1 MGIVGVGIDLVSIP
15 DFAEQ
20 VDQPGTVFAE
30 TFTPG
35 ERRDASD
42 KSSSAAR
49 HLAARWAAKEAVI
62 KAWSGSRFAQRPVLP
77 EDIHRDIEVVTDMWG
92 RPRVRLTGAIAE
104 YLADVTI
111 HVSLTHEG
119 DDRGRGRH
127 PGGPVS
133 ASRRRIASKSGFSCD
148 SASARELVERVREVL
163 PSVRCDLEELVRIES
178 VWADPDRRDEVHRSA
193 RAVADLLSQ
202 AGFDDV
208 RIVSERGAP
217 AVIARYPAPPGAPTV
232 LLYAHHDVQP
242 EGDRGQWV
250 SPPFEPTER
259 GGRLY
264 GRGTADDKAGIAT
277 HVAAFWA
284 HGGRPPVGVTVFVE
298 GEEESGSPSLGRLLA
313 AHRDALAADVIVIA
327 DSDNWSTD
335 IPALTVSLRGM
346 ADCVVEVATLDHGLH
361 SGLWGGVVPDALTVL
376 VRLLA
381 SLHDDDGNVAVAG
394 MHESTAARVDYPAG
408 RVRAESGLLDG
419 VSEIGTGSVPQRLWA
434 KPAITVIGIDTT
446 SVAAASNTLI
456 PRARAKISI
465 RVAPGGDATAH
476 LDAVEAHLR
485 RHAPWGAQVTVT
497 RGEVGQP
504 YAIEASGPV
513 YDAARSAFRQAWGA
527 DPIDM
532 GMGGSIPFIAE
543 FAAAFPQATI
553 LVTGVEDPGTQAHSV
568 NESLHLGVLE
578 RAATAEALLLAKLA
592 AIPTGRAEA

>member
-119 DDRGRGRH
+119 DTAAAVAILEA
-127 PGGPVS
+127 PLS